1 MNMLTL
7 LIAMG
12 FFFVSQLQSQTKNP
26 GTDVPANE
34 TKNQNERQP
43 FRSAN
48 LDLARTYEQLKKWS
62 DAEKYFQEAAK
73 EKEEAVWREALL
85 GIQRVRAA
93 ADAELQELSGAQ
105 YYKSA
110 DLSDKA
116 EEQYVAALK
125 SNSEAVR
132 KSAQRALRE
141 LESALWFQ
149 RRFDSFLQLVKY
161 LAALLGATSLLLLII
176 ASVRIRRSIELVRMA
191 EVGEKTSGKVQFW
204 LAYVRSRIRSL
215 SAVPTAQISSLI
227 SAPILY
233 SALPVFRD
241 ELPEPEGEI
250 DVAGTKLP
258 LGSLISLY
266 VRPRTKVTGGLA
278 VPISPA
284 DGSAFALVSRR
295 RLFKDGGGASEFVHR
310 PIRAAHQDE
319 DLEAFAYDV
328 YVKAVEAHAQ

>member
-1 MNMLTL
+1 MNILIL

-12 FFFVSQLQSQTKNP
+12 FLFAPQSQSQTKNP
-26 GTDVPANE
+26 GLDASANE
-34 TKNQNERQP
+34 TKDSRERQAY
-43 FRSAN
+43 RSAN
-48 LDLARTYEQLKKWS
+48 LELARTYEQLKKWP

-73 EKEEAVWREALL
+73 EKEETVWREALL

-110 DLSDKA
+110 DVRDKA

-125 SNSEAVR
+125 SNSEPVR
-132 KSAQRALRE
+132 RSAQRALRE
-141 LESALWFQ
+141 VESALWFQ

-161 LAALLGATSLLLLII
+161 AAAFLGATSLVLLII
-176 ASVRIRRSIELVRMA
+176 GSVRIRRSIELGPVA
-191 EVGEKTSGKVQFW
+191 EVGDKASGKLQFW
-204 LAYVRSRIRSL
+204 LTYVRGRIRSL
-215 SAVPTAQISSLI
+215 SAVPAAQISSLI

-233 SALPVFRD
+233 LALPVFRD
-241 ELPEPEGEI
+241 ELPDPEEEI
-250 DVAGTKLP
+250 DFAGTKLP

-284 DGSAFALVSRR
+284 DGSAFASISRR
-295 RLFKDGGGASEFVHR
+295 GLCKKDGGACEFVRR